1 MKYILLLCLLIAGPR
16 AIRNTQDQQQNTL
29 AQYAGKYQMTIK
41 GQTGYIQIAIKDGEL
56 LQTALWSGEQHMLKH
71 LSGDNFIMQGKDWSV
86 KFIRNK
92 KGIIVSVLVMGT
104 DLWTKVN
111 N

>member
-16 AIRNTQDQQQNTL
+16 TITNVNQQQNALTIYL
-29 AQYAGKYQMTIK
+29 GKYQMTVR
-41 GQTGYIQIAIKDGEL
+41 GQTGYIQISIKDGEL
-56 LQTALWSGEQHMLKH
+56 LQTALWSGEQHALKH
-71 LSGDNFIMQGKDWSV
+71 LTGDNFIMQGKDWSV
-86 KFIRNK
+86 KFMRDK
-92 KGIIVSVLVMGT
+92 KGTVVSVLVMGS

>member
-16 AIRNTQDQQQNTL
+16 VISNANQQQDAL
-29 AQYAGKYQMTIK
+29 AVYLGKYQMTVR
-41 GQTGYIQIAIKDGEL
+41 GQTGYIQISIKDGEL
-56 LQTALWSGEQHMLKH
+56 LQTALWSGEQHALKH
-71 LSGDNFIMQGKDWSV
+71 LTGDNFIMQGKDWSV
-86 KFIRNK
+86 KFIRGK
-92 KGIIVSVLVMGT
+92 KGNVVSVLVMGT